1 MARAS
6 GDEIIQGYIEE
17 VTTYIPSLI
26 QGIESFRKTA
36 DREALEETHRLVHT
50 IKGASAMVGIHGL
63 SHIACQMEDTL
74 DDIIEEKIPFT
85 DEAFRIMS
93 RTVGYFQTYCTDFI
107 HKGVNSHAMIR
118 ETVPAFRRIRKLPE
132 HEDAA
137 VLQKILGMVPE
148 QEGGKK
154 EGSGVRGQRSEA
166 DLLPTADDEA
176 LISLL
181 EEADTEALPEFSE
194 EADECESADLI
205 ENGFADTADTAD
217 LPESFYTE
225 AEKYLQE
232 MGQSLSLLES
242 QITGPAALSPKSRE
256 IIRQISLSVHS
267 LKEASES
274 VGLSD
279 VSDFALSF
287 ENLLKYLHQSAGE
300 ITPET
305 TALLSESG
313 DLLESLVAQPQNPQT
328 SRVEKLKKQFEKIR
342 SGVPFGF
349 APFGFAQGPLRLR
362 SGSEVR
368 GARSGASPRT
378 LSEAEGDPERS
389 RRGPLTSN
397 PISKIPPE
405 LLESF
410 YEEAEEHLQDLGRS
424 LNILES
430 QITAPAVISPAQKEV
445 IRQVRRSVHTLKGAS
460 AVVGLPNIPG
470 FAHSFEDLLDWL
482 YETAEEITPEIVSVL
497 ASSADLLERIVTRP
511 DDARSAEANAFRAK
525 YRKFMGMGEET
536 MSEPESEPEFGG
548 EITLFSEE
556 LPVSEMA
563 CPGDRPEEDILPE
576 MLSQR
581 GKTIRVSMDRVDEL
595 VNLVGELIIA
605 LSGFDQR
612 MDAFMNTLGELDLSR
627 DRLRDIARDME
638 VGYEVRSLS
647 RSQAKI
653 LERIPGESGFEDFD
667 SLELDRYSELN
678 LIIRTLNESV
688 IDVGAIGTNL
698 ANVFSEFDGR
708 LNRQR
713 VLLSELQNKMMRV
726 RMTPMRV
733 ITNRLRQTL
742 RETAAKLGK
751 KIRLLIEGEDIE
763 LDRVIWEKITDP
775 LMHLLRNAADHGIEP
790 PELRQALRKRPVATV
805 KLVASREGNQVVIR
819 IMDDGAGL
827 NYEAIRNT
835 VIREKLSDRA
845 DQLSEEELAA
855 FIFQPGFSTRRNV
868 SEISGRGVGMDVV
881 KENIQELKGVIRV
894 AAREGKGTQFTIRI
908 PMTLAAVR
916 ALLFTVSGQLFAIAL
931 GEIKEII
938 RISPE
943 HITHEISEAVRI
955 GNEILPLY
963 YLSTV
968 LNIRNNQ
975 ADNPEGPSFQAP
987 GASEYPIVLVVEAG
1001 GQRGALV
1008 IDALAGQREIVIKS
1022 TGSHLRYVRGIAG
1035 VTIMGDG
1042 SVVPILNIE
1051 ELFRTETVISE
1062 QVPLEK
1068 LASEKSLQIM
1078 VVDDSVS
1085 IRQVVSRLMED
1096 QGWKVAAAKD
1106 GIDALERLRV
1116 FRPDLIVLDIEM
1128 PRMNGYEFL
1137 SAVRAE
1143 SAYSGIP
1150 VIMLT
1155 SRTASKHR
1163 DKAIALGARGFI
1175 VKPYNA
1181 DEFVNLVL
1189 RLTGG

>member
-1 MARAS
+1 
-6 GDEIIQGYIEE
+6 
-17 VTTYIPSLI
+17 
-26 QGIESFRKTA
+26 
-36 DREALEETHRLVHT
+36 
-50 IKGASAMVGIHGL
+50 
-63 SHIACQMEDTL
+63 
-74 DDIIEEKIPFT
+74 
-85 DEAFRIMS
+85 
-93 RTVGYFQTYCTDFI
+93 
-107 HKGVNSHAMIR
+107 
-118 ETVPAFRRIRKLPE
+118 
-132 HEDAA
+132 
-137 VLQKILGMVPE
+137 
-148 QEGGKK
+148 
-154 EGSGVRGQRSEA
+154 
-166 DLLPTADDEA
+166 
-176 LISLL
+176 
-181 EEADTEALPEFSE
+181 
-194 EADECESADLI
+194 
-205 ENGFADTADTAD
+205 
-217 LPESFYTE
+217 
-225 AEKYLQE
+225 

-242 QITGPAALSPKSRE
+242 KITETAAMSPDIRE
-256 IIRQISLSVHS
+256 IIRQISRSVHS
-267 LKEASES
+267 LKEASS
-274 VGLSD
+274 AAGLSD

-287 ENLLKYLHQSAGE
+287 EKLLRHLHDNSGE
-300 ITPET
+300 IRPEI

-328 SRVEKLKKQFEKIR
+328 SRVESLKNAYTSFM
-342 SGVPFGF
+342 
-349 APFGFAQGPLRLR
+349 
-362 SGSEVR
+362 SEVR
-368 GARSGASPRT
+368 GPRSEASSPRT
-378 LSEAEGDPERS
+378 SDPE
-389 RRGPLTSN
+389 PLTQLS
-397 PISKIPPE
+397 IPPE

-424 LNILES
+424 LNILEA
-430 QITAPAVISPAQKEV
+430 QITAAVIMSPAQKEFV
-445 IRQVRRSVHTLKGAS
+445 RQVRRSVHTLKGAS

-482 YETAEEITPEIVSVL
+482 YETAEEITPEIVSML
-497 ASSADLLERIVTRP
+497 TSSADLLERLVARP
-511 DDARSAEANAFRAK
+511 DDARSAEADALRSG
-525 YRKFMGMGEET
+525 YRKLMGMGEIT
-536 MSEPESEPEFGG
+536 ESESVSESESDGQ
-548 EITLFSEE
+548 ITLFSEDRAEE
-556 LPVSEMA
+556 LPESPMTY
-563 CPGDRPEEDILPE
+563 PGDTSEEEILSE
-576 MLSQR
+576 ILSQR
-581 GKTIRVSMDRVDEL
+581 SKTIRVSMDRVDEL

-612 MDAFMNTLGELDLSR
+612 MDAFINTLSELDLSR

-638 VGYEVRSLS
+638 IGYEVRSLS
-647 RSQAKI
+647 HSQAKI
-653 LERIPGESGFEDFD
+653 RERIPGDSAFEDFD

-698 ANVFSEFDGR
+698 ANIFSEFDGR

-733 ITNRLRQTL
+733 ITNKLRQTL
-742 RETAAKLGK
+742 RETAARLGK
-751 KIRLLIEGEDIE
+751 KIRLIIEGEDIE

-790 PELRQALRKRPVATV
+790 AELRQALKKRPVATV
-805 KLVASREGNQVVIR
+805 KLAASREGNQVVIR

-827 NYEAIRNT
+827 NYEAIRET
-835 VIREKLSDRA
+835 VRREKLSDRA

-855 FIFQPGFSTRRNV
+855 FIFQPGFSTRRNI

-881 KENIQELKGVIRV
+881 KENIHELKGLIRV
-894 AAREGKGTQFTIRI
+894 AARQGKGTQFTIRI

-916 ALLFTVSGQLFAIAL
+916 ALLFTVSGQLFAVAL
-931 GEIKEII
+931 NEIKEII

-943 HITHEISEAVRI
+943 NITKEISEAVQI
-955 GNEILPLY
+955 GKEILPLY
-963 YLSTV
+963 YLSKV
-968 LNIRNNQ
+968 LNIRKNQ
-975 ADNPEGPSFQAP
+975 ADDPDGLSFPPPS
-987 GASEYPIVLVVEAG
+987 GSEHPIVLVVEAG

-1051 ELFRTETVISE
+1051 ELFRTETIVSE

-1068 LASEKSLQIM
+1068 LAAEKSLQIM

-1096 QGWKVAAAKD
+1096 QGWKVTAAKD
-1106 GIDALERLRV
+1106 GIDALERLRN

-1137 SAVRAE
+1137 SALRAE
-1143 SAYSGIP
+1143 SSYKDIP
-1150 VIMLT
+1150 VVMLT
-1155 SRTASKHR
+1155 SRTAAKHR

>member
-17 VTTYIPSLI
+17 VTAYIPSLI
-26 QGIESFRKTA
+26 QGLESFRKSA
-36 DREALEETHRLVHT
+36 DAKALEETHRLVHT
-50 IKGASAMVGIHGL
+50 VKGASAMVGIYGL

-107 HKGVNSHAMIR
+107 NKGVNSHAMIR

-132 HEDAA
+132 QEDAA
-137 VLQKILGMVPE
+137 ILQKILGLVPE
-148 QEGGKK
+148 KEGGKK
-154 EGSGVRGQRSEA
+154 KDQGSEVRGEESEA
-166 DLLPTADDEA
+166 ADDDA

-181 EEADTEALPEFSE
+181 EETGTDALPEFGE
-194 EADECESADLI
+194 EAVPAEESENSDLV
-205 ENGFADTADTAD
+205 ENDFAE

-225 AEKYLQE
+225 IEKDMQE

-242 QITGPAALSPKSRE
+242 EITEAAAMSPGVRE
-256 IIRQISLSVHS
+256 IIRQISRSVHS
-267 LKEASES
+267 LKEASS
-274 VGLSD
+274 AAGLSN

-287 ENLLKYLHQSAGE
+287 ENLLRHLHENSGE
-300 ITPET
+300 IRPEI

-328 SRVEKLKKQFEKIR
+328 SRIESLKNAFTEI
-342 SGVPFGF
+342 SSF
-349 APFGFAQGPLRLR
+349 
-362 SGSEVR
+362 GSEAR
-368 GARSGASPRT
+368 GRKPEARPH
-378 LSEAEGDPERS
+378 
-389 RRGPLTSN
+389 LTPKN
-397 PISKIPPE
+397 KPAQPAAGIPPE

-424 LNILES
+424 LNILEA
-430 QITAPAVISPAQKEV
+430 QITAAVIMSPAQKEV
-445 IRQVRRSVHTLKGAS
+445 VRQVRRSVHTLKGAS

-497 ASSADLLERIVTRP
+497 TSSADLLERLVTRP
-511 DDARSAEANAFRAK
+511 DDARSAEADALRSR
-525 YRKFMGMGEET
+525 YRKLMGMGE
-536 MSEPESEPEFGG
+536 SPESETVSESGS
-548 EITLFSEE
+548 EDRIDLFSGTTAEE
-556 LPVSEMA
+556 LPESPMT
-563 CPGDRPEEDILPE
+563 CPGDLAEEDMLAE

-581 GKTIRVSMDRVDEL
+581 SKTIRVSMDRVDEL

-612 MDAFMNTLGELDLSR
+612 MDAFINTLSELDLSR

-638 VGYEVRSLS
+638 IGYEVRSLS
-647 RSQAKI
+647 RSHTKI
-653 LERIPGESGFEDFD
+653 LERIPGDSAFEDFD

-698 ANVFSEFDGR
+698 ANIFSEFDGR

-733 ITNRLRQTL
+733 ITNKLRQTL
-742 RETAAKLGK
+742 RETAARLGK
-751 KIRLLIEGEDIE
+751 KIRLIIEGEDIE

-790 PELRQALRKRPVATV
+790 AELRQALKKRPVATV
-805 KLVASREGNQVVIR
+805 KLAASREGNQVVIR
-819 IMDDGAGL
+819 IMDDGTGL
-827 NYEAIRNT
+827 NYEAIRET
-835 VIREKLSDRA
+835 VRREKLSDRA

-855 FIFQPGFSTRRNV
+855 FIFQPGFSTRRNI

-881 KENIQELKGVIRV
+881 KENIHELKGLIRV
-894 AAREGKGTQFTIRI
+894 AARQGKGTQFTIRI

-916 ALLFTVSGQLFAIAL
+916 ALLFTVSGQLFAVAL
-931 GEIKEII
+931 NEIKEII
-938 RISPE
+938 RVSPE
-943 HITHEISEAVRI
+943 NITKEISEVVQI
-955 GNEILPLY
+955 GKEILPLY
-963 YLSTV
+963 YLSKV
-968 LNIRNNQ
+968 LNIRKNQ
-975 ADNPEGPSFQAP
+975 ADDLEVPLFQTAA
-987 GASEYPIVLVVEAG
+987 GYRNDPIVLVVEAG

-1051 ELFRTETVISE
+1051 ELFRSETAISE

-1068 LASEKSLQIM
+1068 LAAEKSLQIM

-1096 QGWKVAAAKD
+1096 QGWKVTAAKD

-1137 SAVRAE
+1137 SALRAE
-1143 SAYSGIP
+1143 SAYKDIP
-1150 VIMLT
+1150 VVMLT
-1155 SRTASKHR
+1155 SRTAAKHR